1 MRVYLR
7 KHDVI
12 QPSLSTVP
20 YIGELF
26 PQYRVSATVLDEV
39 EAHPGHQVEE
49 LGDYF
54 RDTYAGASKLFM
66 IPIYPLNYK
75 MYQSQKVQEK
85 EFMAK
90 TKGRQLS
97 LIAHPSGWK
106 LFPVQIRP
114 RRHARRL

>member
-1 MRVYLR
+1 
-7 KHDVI
+7 
-12 QPSLSTVP
+12 
-20 YIGELF
+20 
-26 PQYRVSATVLDEV
+26 VSATVLDEV

-66 IPIYPLNYK
+66 IPIYPLTYK

-90 TKGRQLS
+90 TNGRQFLFCKYFCRNLKMEILY
-97 LIAHPSGWK
+97 LI
-106 LFPVQIRP
+106 
-114 RRHARRL
+114 